1 MTAPHQVIVGPAG
14 DQFPAFAADQFGY
27 LRRLQEDGAIVG
39 IDLGGVPTAV
49 LYDLAAI
56 HTVFSDRLEHIGMPL
71 AFRRLAHV
79 TGHGILTNY
88 DWDSWYP
95 RRRRVQKRLSV
106 RSLAELRDRMTTIID
121 DELDAWP
128 VGEPFE
134 LHDRVKRLT
143 LRVVADLLFTT
154 DLTGD
159 AISTIDRAVEEIHA
173 WAESDPENADTE
185 HEPASFTAATTALD
199 DLIRT
204 IVARRDPHDPGDDM
218 VGVLVAATCEDDAPL
233 DLEGV
238 RDEAVTLILAGHETV
253 TNTICFA
260 IDLLGRHPATDDVDP
275 RHLVDETLRL
285 YPPVH
290 MTTKAVVRDLDLGDV
305 TVPAGWEVLVPE
317 LVIYRD
323 PQYFERPDEFLPE
336 RWAEGSPIR
345 AERRAY
351 FPFLTGPK
359 FCVGSHFAL
368 LEATEAIARFRARY
382 RHRMLDDSTPWGR
395 EFALSFAPDRPMP
408 IVLEAR

>member
-1 MTAPHQVIVGPAG
+1 MTAPHEIITGPAG
-14 DQFPAFAADQFGY
+14 DQFPAFAADQFTH
-27 LRRLQEDGAIVG
+27 LRGLQQHGDIVG
-39 IDLGGVPTAV
+39 VDLGGIPTAV

-79 TGHGILTNY
+79 TGHGLLTNY

-253 TNTICFA
+253 TNTICF
-260 IDLLGRHPATDDVDP
+260 
-275 RHLVDETLRL
+275 

>member
-1 MTAPHQVIVGPAG
+1 MTAPHDVIPGPAG
-14 DQFPAFAADQFGY
+14 DQFAPFAADQFEY
-27 LRRLQEDGAIVG
+27 LRRLRQHGDIVG
-39 IDLGGVPTAV
+39 IDLGGVATAV
-49 LYDLAAI
+49 VYDLTAI
-56 HTVFSDRLEHIGMPL
+56 HTVFSDRLDHIGIPL

-95 RRRRVQKRLSV
+95 RRRRVQKRLGV
-106 RSLAELRDRMTTIID
+106 RALAGLRDRMTTIID
-121 DELDAWP
+121 DELGTWP
-128 VGEPFE
+128 VGEAFE
-134 LHDRVKRLT
+134 LHDRAKRLT

-154 DLTGD
+154 DLTED
-159 AISTIDRAVEEIHA
+159 AISVIDRAVEEIHA
-173 WAESDPENADTE
+173 WAEADPGNADTE
-185 HEPASFTAATTALD
+185 REPASFTAAIAALD

-204 IVARRDPHDPGDDM
+204 IVARRDPIDPGDDM
-218 VGVLVAATCEDDAPL
+218 VGVLVAATTGDDAPL
-233 DLEGV
+233 DPDGV

-260 IDLLGRHPATDDVDP
+260 IDLLGRYPTSDEVDP
-275 RHLVDETLRL
+275 RLVVDETLRL

-290 MTTKAVVRDLDLGDV
+290 ITTKAVVRDLDLGHV
-305 TVPAGWEVLVPE
+305 TVPAGWEILVPE

-323 PQYFERPDEFLPE
+323 PRYFERPDEFLPD
-336 RWAEGSPIR
+336 RWAEGSLVR

-368 LEATEAIARFRARY
+368 LEATETIARFRSRY
-382 RHRMLDDSTPWGR
+382 VHRMLDDTAPWGR

-408 IVLEAR
+408 VVLGSR